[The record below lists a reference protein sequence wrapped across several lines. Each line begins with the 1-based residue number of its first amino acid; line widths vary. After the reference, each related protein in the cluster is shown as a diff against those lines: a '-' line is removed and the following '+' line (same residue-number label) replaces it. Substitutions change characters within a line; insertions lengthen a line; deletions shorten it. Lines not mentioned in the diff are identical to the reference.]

1 MKNVVITG
9 SARGFGLTLAREF
22 LKNNCNVIISDIN
35 EECLKEAKKELEQ
48 ANYNGKVLAIKMDV
62 TKQNDIDNLIKKV
75 LKELNTIDIWI
86 NNAGVNQPDKPIWE
100 LEEKDIDRL
109 LDIDLKGTILS
120 SKMVVPVM
128 IKQGSG
134 QIYNIEGYGSNDATK
149 LGLSIYGTSK
159 RAVTYFTEAL
169 AKESET
175 LKTNVLIGKITPG
188 IMITNFITTSLGDGE
203 KITYYEAQ
211 DEADEANYIVKSIT
225 STSDNYNQFSILY
238 RTNAQSRALEEAL
251 IAAGVPEE
259 ETLIVVCT
267 RTTENERG

>member
-9 SARGFGLTLAREF
+9 SARGFGLTLAHEF

-48 ANYNGKVLAIKMDV
+48 TNYNGKVLAIKMDV
-62 TKQNDIDNLIKKV
+62 TNQKDIDTLIKKV

-109 LDIDLKGTILS
+109 LDIDLKGTILC
-120 SKMVVPVM
+120 SKMVMPVM

-203 KITYYEAQ
+203 KITLDDQTKKVYNILGDYPETIA
-211 DEADEANYIVKSIT
+211 EYVVPKVLSNTKNNAKIVW
-225 STSDNYNQFSILY
+225 L
-238 RTNAQSRALEEAL
+238 TNAK
-251 IAAGVPEE
+251 AAMRFM
-259 ETLIVVCT
+259 TSSFNK
-267 RTTENERG
+267 RDFFNKK